1 MWEMI
6 ALWFGL
12 QVVSYFLFRPKG
24 QEQAQVTPGELE
36 TTTVDASS
44 PVPVLFG
51 TRLISTANCVWY
63 GDVAT
68 TAIRNCSKGG
78 KK

>member
-1 MWEMI
+1 MSWPLVVLWVVTMI
-6 ALWFGL
+6 A
-12 QVVSYFLFRPKG
+12 SYLMRPKP
-24 QEQAQVTPGELE
+24 ATFTTAPGEVDG
-36 TTTVDASS
+36 TTVDSSS

-51 TRLISTANCVWY
+51 TRKISKTNCVWY

-68 TAIRNCSKGG
+68 TPIQSCGG

>member
-1 MWEMI
+1 MWQMLLI
-6 ALWFGL
+6 WIGL
-12 QVVSYFLFRPKG
+12 QIISSLLFRPKSS
-24 QEQAQVTPGELE
+24 QENVTPGEVE
-36 TTTVDASS
+36 ATGVDASS

-51 TRLISTANCVWY
+51 TRLISTPNCVWY

-68 TAIRNCSKGG
+68 TPIVKCSGG

>member
-1 MWEMI
+1 MWELI
-6 ALWFGL
+6 AIWFGL
-12 QVVSYFLFRPKG
+12 QVISYLFFRPKG
-24 QEQAQVTPGELE
+24 MDQENVTPGEVE
-36 TTTVDASS
+36 ATSVDAAS

-51 TRLISTANCVWY
+51 TRLISTPNCVWY

-68 TAIRNCSKGG
+68 TPIVKCSGG